1 MSSKI
6 VLILGAN
13 GMLGK
18 MMSLYFSSLNDY
30 STVLTSRGNSEFLIN
45 NFDDNIEFFNVV
57 EDDFQALASKVKP
70 DVIINCIGR
79 IKPTINEE
87 DNLSITETIKINSFF
102 PMELQKYSKTNN
114 IHYFQIGTDCVFS
127 GKNGNYLEDDFLD
140 ADDLYGKSKIVG
152 EIPAENK
159 MIIRSSI
166 IGPESGD
173 GRSLLNWFIRNN
185 SKEVSGFKNHLW
197 NGVTTLNFSKVV
209 EGIINNDN
217 YNFNLQHLI
226 PANSVN
232 KAELLKQIKNN
243 FEKEI
248 KINEINAEN
257 LINRTLKTH
266 SKEIN
271 EQLWLQAGYENIPT
285 VQDNIRELA
294 DSKFTELILD

>member
-30 STVLTSRGNSEFLIN
+30 LTVLTSRGNSEFLIN

-127 GKNGNYLEDDFLD
+127 GKKGNYLEDDFLD

-243 FEKEI
+243 
-248 KINEINAEN
+248 
-257 LINRTLKTH
+257 LK
-266 SKEIN
+266 K
-271 EQLWLQAGYENIPT
+271 
-285 VQDNIRELA
+285 
-294 DSKFTELILD
+294 K

>member
-1 MSSKI
+1 MNSKK

-18 MMSLYFSSLNDY
+18 MMSLYFSSLNNY
-30 STVLTSRGNSEFLIN
+30 TTVLTSRESSEFLN
-45 NFDDNIEFFNVV
+45 SNFGDIIENFNVV
-57 EDDFQALASKVKP
+57 EDDFQALASRVKP

-102 PMELQKYSKTNN
+102 PMELQKYSNTNM

-127 GKNGNYLEDDFLD
+127 GKKGDYLEDDFQD

-152 EIPAENK
+152 EILAENK
-159 MIIRSSI
+159 LIIRSSI

-173 GRSLLNWFIRNN
+173 GRSLLNWFIKNN
-185 SKEVSGFKNHLW
+185 SEEVSGFKNHLW

-209 EGIINNDN
+209 HGIIKNDN
-217 YNFNLQHLI
+217 YNFDLQHLI

-232 KAELLKQIKNN
+232 KAELLKLIKNN
-243 FEKEI
+243 FEKEM

-257 LINRTLKTH
+257 LVNRTLDTH
-266 SKEIN
+266 SKNIN
-271 EQLWLQAGYENIPT
+271 EQLWLQAGYEKIPT
-285 VQDNIRELA
+285 VQDNIKELA
-294 DSKFTELILD
+294 DSKFTELILN

>member
-1 MSSKI
+1 
-6 VLILGAN
+6 
-13 GMLGK
+13 
-18 MMSLYFSSLNDY
+18 MMRLPSQRDL
-30 STVLTSRGNSEFLIN
+30 LIN
-45 NFDDNIEFFNVV
+45 KFKFVN
-57 EDDFQALASKVKP
+57 
-70 DVIINCIGR
+70 
-79 IKPTINEE
+79 T
-87 DNLSITETIKINSFF
+87 
-102 PMELQKYSKTNN
+102 
-114 IHYFQIGTDCVFS
+114 
-127 GKNGNYLEDDFLD
+127 
-140 ADDLYGKSKIVG
+140 
-152 EIPAENK
+152 
-159 MIIRSSI
+159 
-166 IGPESGD
+166 
-173 GRSLLNWFIRNN
+173 FIRNN

>member
-1 MSSKI
+1 
-6 VLILGAN
+6 
-13 GMLGK
+13 
-18 MMSLYFSSLNDY
+18 
-30 STVLTSRGNSEFLIN
+30 
-45 NFDDNIEFFNVV
+45 
-57 EDDFQALASKVKP
+57 
-70 DVIINCIGR
+70 
-79 IKPTINEE
+79 
-87 DNLSITETIKINSFF
+87 
-102 PMELQKYSKTNN
+102 MELQKYSKTNN

-159 MIIRSSI
+159 LIIRSSI

-209 EGIINNDN
+209 EGIINTDN

>member
-1 MSSKI
+1 MNSKK

-30 STVLTSRGNSEFLIN
+30 STVLTSRESTKFLIN
-45 NFDDNIEFFNVV
+45 NFDDNVEVFNVV
-57 EDDFQALASKVKP
+57 EDDFQVLASRVKP
-70 DVIINCIGR
+70 DIIINCIGR

-102 PMELQKYSKTNN
+102 PMELQKYSKTNR

-127 GKNGNYLEDDFLD
+127 GKKGNYLEDDFQD

-152 EIPAENK
+152 EILAENK
-159 MIIRSSI
+159 LIIRSSI

-173 GRSLLNWFIRNN
+173 GRSLLNWFIKNN
-185 SKEVSGFKNHLW
+185 SEEVSGFKNHLW

-209 EGIINNDN
+209 QGIIKNEN
-217 YNFNLQHLI
+217 YNFDLQHLI

-232 KAELLKQIKNN
+232 KAELLKLIKDN

-257 LINRTLKTH
+257 LVNRTLETH
-266 SKEIN
+266 SKNIN

-294 DSKFTELILD
+294 DSKFTELILN

>member
-1 MSSKI
+1 MNSKK

-18 MMSLYFSSLNDY
+18 MMSLFFSSLNDY
-30 STVLTSRGNSEFLIN
+30 STVLTSRESSNFLIN
-45 NFDDNIEFFNVV
+45 NFDDNLEIFNVV
-57 EDDFQALASKVKP
+57 EDDFQSLASRVKP
-70 DVIINCIGR
+70 DIIINCIGR

-102 PMELQKYSKTNN
+102 PMELQKYSKTNK
-114 IHYFQIGTDCVFS
+114 IYYFQIGTDCVFS
-127 GKNGNYLEDDFLD
+127 GKKGNYLEGDFQD

-159 MIIRSSI
+159 LIIRSSI

-173 GRSLLNWFIRNN
+173 GRSLLNWFIKNN
-185 SKEVSGFKNHLW
+185 SEEVSGFKNHLW

-209 EGIINNDN
+209 QGIINNEN
-217 YNFNLQHLI
+217 YNFDLQHLI

-232 KAELLKQIKNN
+232 KAELLKLINNN

-257 LINRTLKTH
+257 LVNRTLETH
-266 SKEIN
+266 SKQIN
-271 EQLWLQAGYENIPT
+271 EQLWVQAGYENIPT
-285 VQDNIRELA
+285 VQDNIKELA
-294 DSKFTELILD
+294 DSKFTELILN

>member
-1 MSSKI
+1 MNSKK

-30 STVLTSRGNSEFLIN
+30 STVLTSRERSNFLIN
-45 NFDDNIEFFNVV
+45 NFDDNVEVFNVV
-57 EDDFQALASKVKP
+57 EDDFQVLASRVKP
-70 DVIINCIGR
+70 DIIINCIGR

-102 PMELQKYSKTNN
+102 PMELQKYSKTNR

-127 GKNGNYLEDDFLD
+127 GKKGNYLEDDFQD

-152 EIPAENK
+152 EILAENK
-159 MIIRSSI
+159 LIIRSSI

-173 GRSLLNWFIRNN
+173 GRSLLNWFIKNN
-185 SKEVSGFKNHLW
+185 SEEVSGFKNHLW

-209 EGIINNDN
+209 QGIIKNDN
-217 YNFNLQHLI
+217 YNFDLQHLI

-232 KAELLKQIKNN
+232 KAELLKLIKNN

-257 LINRTLKTH
+257 LVNRTLETH
-266 SKEIN
+266 SKNIN

-294 DSKFTELILD
+294 DSKFTELILN

>member
-1 MSSKI
+1 MNSKK

-30 STVLTSRGNSEFLIN
+30 STVLTSRESSNFLIN
-45 NFDDNIEFFNVV
+45 NFDDNVEVFNVV
-57 EDDFQALASKVKP
+57 EDDFQSLASRVKP
-70 DVIINCIGR
+70 DIIINCIGR

-102 PMELQKYSKTNN
+102 PMELQKYSKTNK
-114 IHYFQIGTDCVFS
+114 IYYFQIGTDCVFS
-127 GKNGNYLEDDFLD
+127 GKKGNYLEGDFQD

-159 MIIRSSI
+159 LIIRSSI

-173 GRSLLNWFIRNN
+173 GRSLLNWFIKNN
-185 SKEVSGFKNHLW
+185 SEEVSGFKNHLW

-209 EGIINNDN
+209 QGIINNEN
-217 YNFNLQHLI
+217 YNFDLQHLI

-232 KAELLKQIKNN
+232 KAELLKLIKNN

-257 LINRTLKTH
+257 LVNRTLETH
-266 SKEIN
+266 SKKIN
-271 EQLWLQAGYENIPT
+271 EQFWLQAGYENIPT

-294 DSKFTELILD
+294 DSKFTELILN